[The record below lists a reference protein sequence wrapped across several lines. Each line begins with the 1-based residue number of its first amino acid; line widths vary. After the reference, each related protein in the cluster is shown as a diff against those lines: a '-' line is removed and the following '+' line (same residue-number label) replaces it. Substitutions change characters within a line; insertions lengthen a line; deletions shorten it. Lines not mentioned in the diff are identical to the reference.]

1 MTKNKGLRVMN
12 PKTFFSTVL
21 LFTISKRRQKQESKE
36 TYIIQKSK
44 IHQRDDLADSM
55 TQDLGPSYERFRF
68 FGLWLGGTPLSTKPL
83 EGLYS

>member
-44 IHQRDDLADSM
+44 IH
-55 TQDLGPSYERFRF
+55 
-68 FGLWLGGTPLSTKPL
+68 
-83 EGLYS
+83 

>member
-68 FGLWLGGTPLSTKPL
+68 FGL
-83 EGLYS
+83 